1 MSQGQ
6 KTGPVLGPSV
16 NLHNPK
22 ISKCYK
28 SALRTIAQEKENQ
41 ESKESH
47 KIEETEIS
55 VWETVEVKF
64 AGESTTV
71 GGAT

>member
-1 MSQGQ
+1 MTHWQLELSPGGNIY
-6 KTGPVLGPSV
+6 TM
-16 NLHNPK
+16 K

>member
-1 MSQGQ
+1 MTHWQLELSPGGNIY
-6 KTGPVLGPSV
+6 TM
-16 NLHNPK
+16 K

-55 VWETVEVKF
+55 VW
-64 AGESTTV
+64 GNCGS
-71 GGAT
+71 